1 MEIYFLRHG
10 SAEPAS
16 ATVSD
21 DVRELTEEGRRQ
33 VRTVAE
39 ALREGG
45 IAVERVVSS
54 PLTRARQTA
63 EVLAE
68 CFGVR
73 AETDG
78 RLRSGCLLAD
88 AQAAILAQPYQRL
101 MLVGHEPDFSVIVGQ
116 LVGGAHIKLRP
127 GGVAGLHADRIDPG
141 QATLLLLLSP
151 QLLATD

>member
-10 SAEPAS
+10 RAEPAS

-45 IAVERVVSS
+45 IALERVVSS

-73 AETDG
+73 AEIDG

-101 MLVGHEPDFSVIVGQ
+101 MLVGHEPDFSMIVGQ